1 MVNDTMLQN
10 IGVQSSG
17 KNTWT
22 FYLWAPLLDR
32 VELKIIYPEKKI
44 IPMDKG
50 DHGYWKL
57 DVDNLPGDT
66 RYFFRLEKGIDRP
79 DPVSHWQPESV
90 HGPSQIVDHGRF
102 KWSDSSWK
110 GIELY
115 EMIMYELHV
124 GAFTQEGTFE
134 AVINRL
140 DELQE
145 LGINALSIMPV
156 AQFPGERNWGYDAAY
171 PFAVQNS
178 YGGPDG
184 LKTLVNACHK
194 QNMAVILDVVYN
206 HLGPEGNYLGEY
218 APYFTDKY
226 TTPWGMAVNFDQAYS
241 DGVRNYFIQ
250 NALHWFRNYH
260 IDALRLDAVH
270 AIIDMSA
277 YPFLAHLAEEV
288 ESFSNTMGRK
298 FYLIAESDLNDAR
311 ILRPRA
317 QGGMGIDAQWND
329 DFHHALHAL
338 LTGEKAGYYRDFGE
352 VSHYAKALNEG
363 YVFTWQYSDYRKRH
377 HGSASQDR
385 PAAQFV
391 VFSQNHDQVGN
402 RMKGERLSTLVSFE
416 ALKLA
421 AGLVI
426 LSPYIPLFFMGEEY
440 GENAPFLYFV
450 SHSDPDLIE
459 AVRQGRA
466 EEFKTFNWKEPPPDP
481 QSVQMFNRS
490 KLNWQKR
497 NQETN
502 RRLREYYHFLIQLR
516 KTVPAL
522 YHLDKKYIS
531 MHVLH
536 QDKVLIFKRNWKKSR
551 VLIIINFNEKKKTV
565 RFTFFSGRWKK
576 LADSSDHQWRG
587 PGSLLPEYLFKGE
600 KYTLRP
606 TSVSIYQEELPT

>member
-1 MVNDTMLQN
+1 MLQN
-10 IGVQSSG
+10 IGTQSSG
-17 KNTWT
+17 KNKWT
-22 FYLWAPLLDR
+22 FYLWAPQLNR
-32 VELKIIYPEKKI
+32 VELKIVFPEKKI
-44 IPMDKG
+44 IPMEKG
-50 DHGYWKL
+50 DNGYWKIG
-57 DVDNLPGDT
+57 VDNITWDT
-66 RYFFRLEKGIDRP
+66 RYFFRLEKGNDRP
-79 DPVSHWQPESV
+79 DPVSHWQPDGV
-90 HGPSQIVDHGRF
+90 HGPSQIVDHSRF
-102 KWSDSSWK
+102 KWNDSGWK
-110 GIELY
+110 GIGLY

-124 GAFTQEGTFE
+124 GTFTQEGTLE

-140 DELQE
+140 DELRE

-156 AQFPGERNWGYDAAY
+156 AQFPGERNWGYDTAY
-171 PFAVQNS
+171 PFAVQDS

-194 QNMAVILDVVYN
+194 RKMAVILDVVYN
-206 HLGPEGNYLGEY
+206 HLGPEGNYLGEF

-226 TTPWGMAVNFDQAYS
+226 TTPWGMAVNFDQAFS

-288 ESFSNTMGRK
+288 EIFSKKTGRNY
-298 FYLIAESDLNDAR
+298 YLIAESDLNDAR
-311 ILRPRA
+311 ILRPRE

-352 VSHYAKALNEG
+352 VSHLAKALSEG
-363 YVFTWQYSDYRKRH
+363 YVITWQYSDYRKRH

-385 PAAQFV
+385 PAEQFV

-416 ALKLA
+416 ALKLT

-426 LSPYIPLFFMGEEY
+426 LSPYIPLLFMGEEY
-440 GENAPFLYFV
+440 GEEAPFLYFV

-466 EEFKTFNWKEPPPDP
+466 EEFGSFNWKEPPPDP
-481 QSVQMFNRS
+481 QNIQTFNRS
-490 KLNWQKR
+490 KLNREKR
-497 NQETN
+497 TQEKN
-502 RRLREYYHFLIQLR
+502 SGLREFYQYLIQLR

-522 YHLDKKYIS
+522 YHLEKKHLPI
-531 MHVLH
+531 HVLP
-536 QDKVLIFKRNWKKSR
+536 QDKVLIFKRNWEKSR
-551 VLIIINFNEKKKTV
+551 ILIILNFNEIKKTV
-565 RFTFFSGRWKK
+565 RFTFPAGKWKK

-587 PGSLLPEYLFKGE
+587 PGSLLPEYLIKGE
-600 KYTLRP
+600 KLTLRP
-606 TSVSIYQEELPT
+606 ASLSIYQEEMHT